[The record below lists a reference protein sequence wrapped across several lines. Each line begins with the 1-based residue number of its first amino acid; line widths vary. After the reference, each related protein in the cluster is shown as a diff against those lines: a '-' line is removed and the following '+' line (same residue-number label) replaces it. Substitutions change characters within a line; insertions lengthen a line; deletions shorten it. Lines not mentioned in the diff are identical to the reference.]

1 MPRRKHS
8 QKRLTYLTEWERANI
23 KQVKLAFNK
32 ERDNDI
38 IEKLKEVPNNTEY
51 VRKLIRADIEKE
63 PSLKMTSSKKSHP

>member
-51 VRKLIRADIEKE
+51 VRKLIRADMKAKGIARN
-63 PSLKMTSSKKSHP
+63 

>member
-63 PSLKMTSSKKSHP
+63 PSLKNDI